1 MEFAVLPSRNSL
13 MQMYRLLYIC
23 TDHTTSKE
31 TGIMLLEKTLVI
43 TLSAVVFLR
52 TAVLGWDFLVLLFF
66 FLLHL
71 FWKQKAGILTA
82 DTASGTCRVNF
93 IPNCQA
99 PVQSLIQPF
108 IFKPSVWESDQC
120 ANSSI
125 IFTSVAEGFLY
136 CFGPAERCVRPA
148 HYRVLALEECSREST
163 ELSVLYLP

>member
-66 FLLHL
+66 FTL
-71 FWKQKAGILTA
+71 FTYFENKRLVSSQ
-82 DTASGTCRVNF
+82 
-93 IPNCQA
+93 
-99 PVQSLIQPF
+99 LIQL
-108 IFKPSVWESDQC
+108 
-120 ANSSI
+120 
-125 IFTSVAEGFLY
+125 VAL
-136 CFGPAERCVRPA
+136 AELISYQTVKLLS
-148 HYRVLALEECSREST
+148 RV
-163 ELSVLYLP
+163 